1 MRYLRFLM
9 LAVSASMLVAAH
21 GESLPDRDLERFVV
35 ASKAVN
41 AEFEI
46 VVATSVVG
54 QELDGPL
61 PLLVVLDGFLL
72 GMSAIETA
80 RLLTAAGEI
89 EPIIVATVSASG
101 PFAARTAR
109 RGPDFSANAEGM
121 RDHPSIQGIVS
132 QLDAAGIK
140 VEQAFGQSDN
150 YRRFVR
156 DEMLPE
162 LASRMAYNKKRMS
175 LFGHSA
181 AGAFTLEALLE
192 GDLPFQDFVVGEAG
206 TFMLFG
212 TEGELVAK
220 ALAHQ
225 GLPAKRLFYADSGD
239 TMTSNTKHLFES
251 ETILQ
256 RMERELGLTVEKR
269 HYAEESH
276 TTMIPRF
283 LKDSLLKLYGTGHR
297 YSKTFAERMGISG
310 E

>member
-1 MRYLRFLM
+1 M
-9 LAVSASMLVAAH
+9 
-21 GESLPDRDLERFVV
+21 
-35 ASKAVN
+35 
-41 AEFEI
+41 
-46 VVATSVVG
+46 SV
-54 QELDGPL
+54 
-61 PLLVVLDGFLL
+61 
-72 GMSAIETA
+72 
-80 RLLTAAGEI
+80 
-89 EPIIVATVSASG
+89 
-101 PFAARTAR
+101 
-109 RGPDFSANAEGM
+109 
-121 RDHPSIQGIVS
+121 
-132 QLDAAGIK
+132 
-140 VEQAFGQSDN
+140 
-150 YRRFVR
+150 
-156 DEMLPE
+156 
-162 LASRMAYNKKRMS
+162 
-175 LFGHSA
+175 FGHSA